1 MRFSKVV
8 TIVVLA
14 VIAAGGWALAQQTPP
29 TEPPATAPAAAPAAA
44 PAPAQ
49 APAPAAAATLPTVY
63 MEAIRIQ
70 LDGKTQYAGNVTMEF
85 TAQGGAPKLVSVNVI
100 PKMSDKEIAQDL
112 YKNLTLAAGPDF
124 KIKHS
129 GARVTI
135 ERANKKGP
143 TCSLKIT
150 NLSIIG
156 VSFLID
162 RD

>member
-1 MRFSKVV
+1 MRLSRVV
-8 TIVVLA
+8 TMVALVVMT
-14 VIAAGGWALAQQTPP
+14 AGGWALAQQTPP
-29 TEPPATAPAAAPAAA
+29 TEPPATAPTAAPAT
-44 PAPAQ
+44 
-49 APAPAAAATLPTVY
+49 AATLPTVY
-63 MEAIRIQ
+63 MEAMRIQ

-85 TAQGGAPKLVSVNVI
+85 TAQGGASKLVSVNVI
-100 PKMSDKEIAQDL
+100 PKMSDKEIAQDV

-124 KIKHS
+124 KVKHS

-150 NLSIIG
+150 NLTVIG

-162 RD
+162 KD